1 MEITD
6 KNIREII
13 DKSYNAGVT
22 DTVDKVIE
30 CLEEFG
36 RYCYVIDK
44 ATVTYIELSK
54 VIKDFKK
61 KMKKKK

>member
-13 DKSYNAGVT
+13 DKSYDAGVT
-22 DTVDKVIE
+22 DTVDKIIKS
-30 CLEEFG
+30 LEEFG
-36 RYCYVIDK
+36 KYCYILDK
-44 ATVTYIELSK
+44 ATGSYIELSK